1 MKRLQS
7 WHGWLRVV
15 PLAFLLTSQFWVEL
29 PAHAQG
35 GPSEYDL
42 KAAFI
47 YQFLA
52 YISWPAAKA
61 EREPLLIG
69 IVGAAEVANNLAALA
84 ADEGFAARPIEILR
98 LDIDD
103 DPRDLHVLFV
113 ADEYGADAAM
123 LLRTAAD
130 NAVLTI
136 TETNPRPADAMINF
150 EIIDSRVRFDI
161 ALGRARASGM
171 DISARLLGVALRVEE
186 TP

>member
-15 PLAFLLTSQFWVEL
+15 PLAFLLSMQLWIDL
-29 PAHAQG
+29 PAHAQN

-52 YISWPAAKA
+52 YVTWPSGKA

-69 IVGAAEVANNLAALA
+69 IVGAEEIANNLAALA
-84 ADEGFAARPIEILR
+84 AEEGFAARPIAVLR
-98 LDIDD
+98 FDPAG

-113 ADEYGADAAM
+113 AADRSAGVGE
-123 LLRTAAD
+123 LLRIAAD

-136 TETNPRPADAMINF
+136 TESSPRPADSMINF
-150 EIIDSRVRFDI
+150 EIIDSKVRFDV

-171 DISARLLGVALRVEE
+171 DISARLLGVALRVED